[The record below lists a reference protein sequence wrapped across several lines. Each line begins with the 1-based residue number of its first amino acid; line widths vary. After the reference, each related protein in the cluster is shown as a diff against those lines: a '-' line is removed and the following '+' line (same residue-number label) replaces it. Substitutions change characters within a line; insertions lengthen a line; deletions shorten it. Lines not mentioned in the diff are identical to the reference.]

1 MGHPLGSPREEKEG
15 GFLMENVEYKSE
27 TLVRLYRLYME
38 IIALATGVSLVFPV
52 IFLFSNGEDIPKAIT
67 LGVVAFILMVLS
79 GFLYIFTTGE
89 LFPWIPTKK
98 ISRILYAWGL
108 VLLSLAA
115 CLVYYTGGIQ
125 SSIFVWL
132 FAYAVI
138 VTILVR
144 PKHEQTLF
152 KQWRPVLFTGG
163 FEFLIIGILMCLGG
177 RSVQIPNEMG
187 KSMPFWGGGSALF
200 SLIASFFLLYISEKI
215 LKVRS

>member
-1 MGHPLGSPREEKEG
+1 MGKVVKY
-15 GFLMENVEYKSE
+15 ENKD
-27 TLVRLYRLYME
+27 LVRLYRLYME
-38 IIALATGVSLVFPV
+38 IVALATGFSLAFPV

-67 LGVVAFILMVLS
+67 LGILALILMVLS
-79 GFLYIFTTGE
+79 SFLYIFTTGE
-89 LFPWIPTKK
+89 LFPWISPKV
-98 ISRILYAWGL
+98 IRWILYGWGL

-152 KQWRPVLFTGG
+152 KQWRPVFFTGG
-163 FEFLIIGILMCLGG
+163 FEFFIIVILVCLGG
-177 RSVQIPNEMG
+177 HSVQIPNEMG
-187 KSMPFWGGGSALF
+187 KSIAFWGGGSALF
-200 SLIASFFLLYISEKI
+200 SLIASFLLLCISEKI